1 MTGLIRL
8 AGDDDRGVAHDINN
22 ADVIVGISSN
32 GSASRPTQWV
42 GGVASDLGPLDGTTG
57 STGRA
62 WGINEAGLIVGY
74 SRTTSGSSQATL
86 WNWDENGF

>member
-1 MTGLIRL
+1 
-8 AGDDDRGVAHDINN
+8 
-22 ADVIVGISSN
+22 
-32 GSASRPTQWV
+32 V

-86 WNWDENGF
+86 WNWEENGF